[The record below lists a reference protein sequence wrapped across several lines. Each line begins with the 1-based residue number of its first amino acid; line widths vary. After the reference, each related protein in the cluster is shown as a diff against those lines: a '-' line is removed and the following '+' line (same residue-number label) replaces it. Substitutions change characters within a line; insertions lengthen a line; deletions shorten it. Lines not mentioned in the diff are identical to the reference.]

1 MTIVEVIVV
10 LVTVGVFVIV
20 SVAKFVILGVVAQE
34 ELIVP
39 VELMVVLLMPVVV
52 MVAGIAME
60 RLQCGSV
67 FGVDGRRLVMV
78 LVEYLLSQ
86 W

>member
-20 SVAKFVILGVVAQE
+20 SVAKFVILGVVAQ
-34 ELIVP
+34 LIVP
-39 VELMVVLLMPVVV
+39 VVLMVVLLVPVVV